1 MNRINL
7 IIADTDQ
14 SYLDS
19 LANYML
25 NNHSKWFQ
33 ISTFSNKEN
42 LIKSLEASTN
52 MIDILL
58 IGPNI
63 YSEDLPLNKV
73 KSTLILS
80 SGRVVEECSDLTIIN
95 KYQSAEMLVSD
106 ILRNYSEKSS
116 GEIINMT
123 GDKKTKVIGIY
134 SPSGGVGK
142 SSLAVNLS
150 VQCASTGM
158 SIFYLN
164 LEDINSTHN
173 YFIKESDQNFSN
185 VLFYIKGKSKNLGMK
200 IDSLKSVD
208 ASNVNYFSVQDSVF
222 EIDEMLPEEIN
233 NLIAE
238 LVKISHYDIIFVD
251 MSSILNKR
259 NMNILKICDKFIY
272 LLTSDSVVEEKVKVL
287 EKDLERSLS
296 NINYNIS
303 DKMILVANKCNYNS
317 TWIDNYVFQ
326 GNTVKFKLPF
336 ENNFKANSLNNSPRF
351 NSEINKMIN
360 DIK

>member
-33 ISTFSNKEN
+33 LSTFTNRDN
-42 LIKSLEASTN
+42 LIKSLETSTN

-58 IGPNI
+58 VNQSL

-73 KSTLILS
+73 TSILILS
-80 SGRVVEECSDLTIIN
+80 SGRVNEEFSDLTIVN
-95 KYQSAEMLVSD
+95 KYQPAEMLVSD
-106 ILRNYSEKSS
+106 ILRNYSEKNSD
-116 GEIINMT
+116 EVINMT
-123 GDKKTKVIGIY
+123 GDKKTKVIGVY
-134 SPSGGVGK
+134 SPAGGVGK

-150 VQCASTGM
+150 VQCASSGM
-158 SIFYLN
+158 AVFYLN

-173 YFIKESDQNFSN
+173 YFINENDQNFSN
-185 VLFYIKGKSKNLGMK
+185 VLFYIKEKSKNLGMK

-233 NLIAE
+233 NLISE
-238 LVKISHYDIIFVD
+238 LVKISHYDIIFID
-251 MSSILNKR
+251 MSCILNKR
-259 NMNILKICDKFIY
+259 NMSVLKICDKFIY
-272 LLTSDSVVEEKVKVL
+272 LLTSESVVLEKVKIL
-287 EKDLERSLS
+287 EKDLERALN
-296 NINYNIS
+296 NINYNIA
-303 DKMILVANKCNYNS
+303 DKMVLVANKCNNNS
-317 TWIDNYVFQ
+317 SWIDNYVFQ
-326 GNTVKFKLPF
+326 GNTIKFKLPF

>member
-1 MNRINL
+1 M
-7 IIADTDQ
+7 
-14 SYLDS
+14 
-19 LANYML
+19 
-25 NNHSKWFQ
+25 
-33 ISTFSNKEN
+33 
-42 LIKSLEASTN
+42 
-52 MIDILL
+52 
-58 IGPNI
+58 
-63 YSEDLPLNKV
+63 
-73 KSTLILS
+73 
-80 SGRVVEECSDLTIIN
+80 
-95 KYQSAEMLVSD
+95 
-106 ILRNYSEKSS
+106 
-116 GEIINMT
+116 
-123 GDKKTKVIGIY
+123 
-134 SPSGGVGK
+134 
-142 SSLAVNLS
+142 
-150 VQCASTGM
+150 
-158 SIFYLN
+158 N

-185 VLFYIKGKSKNLGMK
+185 VLFYIKEKSKNLGMK